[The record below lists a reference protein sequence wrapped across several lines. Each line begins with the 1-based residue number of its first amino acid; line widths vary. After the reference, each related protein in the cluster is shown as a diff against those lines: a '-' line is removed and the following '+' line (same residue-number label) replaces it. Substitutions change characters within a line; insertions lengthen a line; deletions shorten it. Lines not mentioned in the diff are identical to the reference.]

1 MIHRIEIAIRKGL
14 PDPRGEHVAARVRDF
29 LDIPIDAVRTR
40 DVYHLEA
47 DLSEDELATVVR
59 EFTDP
64 VLNVG
69 AAGRIDDGPF
79 DSAITVAY
87 KPGVADPIGKSAR
100 VAIEDTLGRTLGDE
114 AAREGFRIMHGL
126 QQQGLQVDGVA
137 GPETMMRLNSVSKRP
152 GIPRLRVGG

>member
-14 PDPRGEHVAARVRDF
+14 PDPRGKHVTARVRDF
-29 LDIPIDAVRTR
+29 LDIPIAAVRTR

-47 DLSEDELATVVR
+47 DLTDDEVTRIVT

-69 AAGRIDDGPF
+69 AAGRVDDGAF

-87 KPGVADPIGKSAR
+87 KPGVTDPVGKSAR
-100 VAIEDTLGRTLGDE
+100 VAIQDTLGRTLGEE
-114 AAREGFRIMHGL
+114 AAVYTSVMYL
-126 QQQGLQVDGVA
+126 LDGVDQA
-137 GPETMMRLNSVSKRP
+137 
-152 GIPRLRVGG
+152 